1 MGWQPSPKPPSN
13 PLRVEETP
21 EQASSSRKRGARSFA
36 KKTAKRRA
44 GSRRGGARAVAAE
57 EGIED
62 EEDEIGE

>member
-13 PLRVEETP
+13 PLGVEETL
-21 EQASSSRKRGARSFA
+21 EHASSSCKRGGRSFA

-44 GSRRGGARAVAAE
+44 GSRRGGARAAAV

-62 EEDEIGE
+62 EEDEIDK